1 MTIRRSVTVLGSTG
15 SIGVS
20 TLDVLGRAMDAGS
33 AEVEVKALTAAR
45 NVDLLAEQARRWR
58 PDVAVVADEAAYP
71 ALKAAL
77 QGTGVEAA
85 AGEAAVCQA
94 AGVGEWVMAAIVG
107 TAGLAPAMAAI
118 RRGATVA
125 LANKE
130 SIVCAGPALL
140 QAARESGGAVIP
152 VDSEHSA
159 IFQALQCGG
168 LSRVSKLVLTASGG
182 PFRTRSLE
190 EMRRVTPEQAV
201 AHPNWRMG
209 VKNSVDSATLMNKG
223 LEMIEASY
231 LFDTPEHRI
240 DVVIHPQS
248 VIHSLVEFT
257 DGSTIAQMSPPD
269 MRGPIAY
276 AFAWPDRLSWDAP
289 KLDLAEIGAL
299 TFEAPD
305 PERFPALDLARAA
318 LRAGGGAPAVFNAAN
333 EEAVNAFV
341 ARRIGFLD
349 IAATVAETMER
360 AEFGQNLATDGGED
374 VLQRALLVD
383 RSARRLAADVLSR
396 LGRAA

>member
-94 AGVGEWVMAAIVG
+94 AGAGEWVMAAIVG

-240 DVVIHPQS
+240 DVVIHPAVGDPQPGG
-248 VIHSLVEFT
+248 VHRRL
-257 DGSTIAQMSPPD
+257 DYRPD
-269 MRGPIAY
+269 EPARHAG
-276 AFAWPDRLSWDAP
+276 PDRLR
-289 KLDLAEIGAL
+289 LRLAG
-299 TFEAPD
+299 
-305 PERFPALDLARAA
+305 PAELGRSQAGPGRNRCAH
-318 LRAGGGAPAVFNAAN
+318 LRSPGP
-333 EEAVNAFV
+333 EAVS
-341 ARRIGFLD
+341 
-349 IAATVAETMER
+349 
-360 AEFGQNLATDGGED
+360 
-374 VLQRALLVD
+374 
-383 RSARRLAADVLSR
+383 RSRPRT
-396 LGRAA
+396 GRAARRRRGAGGLQRRQRGGGERLRGAADRVPRHRGHGRRDHGTCGIRTESRH